1 MAALSDRQ
9 LKLLKAGKHFGVVG
23 TVGDDGRPQTSVV
36 WVDTDGERVVFNTK
50 PSRAKGRNLVND
62 PRLSITIWDNDDPYK
77 YFEVEG
83 VAELDEEGAGEHI
96 NELSLRYEGKPFHTP
111 TDRVIVRIN
120 PTRVLDHGIDD

>member
-1 MAALSDRQ
+1 MAALSEKQ
-9 LKLLKAGKHFGVVG
+9 LELLKSGKNFGVVG

-50 PSRAKGRNLVND
+50 PSRAKGRNLVHD
-62 PRLSITIWDNDDPYK
+62 PRLSITVWDNDDPYK

-83 VAELDEEGAGEHI
+83 TAELDEAGAGEHI

-111 TDRVIVRIN
+111 TDRVIVRVN
-120 PTRVLDHGIDD
+120 PTRVLDHGLDD